1 MKYLYLKSADSNRV
15 KMDKIV
21 PVDGDLSIQWF
32 QGKPYLA
39 CGDRLLIDVDKHNE
53 TALLP
58 FLADAFNHCDVA
70 TINLTNGAPAVTPK
84 IRENWRNN
92 SENPFDF

>member
-1 MKYLYLKSADSNRV
+1 MKYLYLKSANSAAV
-15 KMDKIV
+15 KLDKIV

-39 CGDRLLIDVDKHNE
+39 CGDRLLIDIDKRNE
-53 TALLP
+53 TELLP

-70 TINLTNGAPAVTPK
+70 IINLTNGASAIIPEVKRGLEA
-84 IRENWRNN
+84 
-92 SENPFDF
+92 